1 MKSLK
6 CVLVGDSEVG
16 KTAFLMSYTT
26 GSFSPEYVPTVFDEY
41 LTTIQ
46 DKETGYTFHTTF
58 WDTSGD
64 KQHDH
69 LRPLTYPQT
78 DVFLACFPYNDIRSF
93 RNVKDKWIP
102 ELKKYIRKSDNSS
115 TVPILLVAT
124 KCDLNDDNSSNN
136 ILNQSQEVDGMPLP
150 ESLVDGL
157 VIDENLLGFVKC
169 SSKTGYG
176 LQDVIDNVAKY
187 VGAKERELRS
197 LSSRDVPELYT
208 KTSDVDLVDNNDF
221 VKVSS
226 TPLECVDGD
235 DDIRTIPVL
244 AKAQSKSRMSNS
256 SKRTSVKRMYSRP
269 QSEKS
274 LKSKKWQDKRG
285 CICVIL

>member
-150 ESLVDGL
+150 
-157 VIDENLLGFVKC
+157 
-169 SSKTGYG
+169 
-176 LQDVIDNVAKY
+176 DVKY

-235 DDIRTIPVL
+235 DDIRTIPAL